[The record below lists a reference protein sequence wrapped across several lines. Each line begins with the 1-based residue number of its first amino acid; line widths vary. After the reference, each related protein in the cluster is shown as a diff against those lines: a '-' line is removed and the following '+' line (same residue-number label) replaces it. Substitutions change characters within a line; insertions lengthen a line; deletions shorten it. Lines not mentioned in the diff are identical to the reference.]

1 MCATKTWD
9 QGLDPICSERQ
20 AELDQFKVSYHSK
33 GKLTVKGRPGSK
45 PGNRQTI
52 QPGKGKFKIPK
63 CQKQGPNKDGKKKR
77 NKHWRKVTRGKMEK
91 NKTKQKNKR
100 GKTQT

>member
-52 QPGKGKFKIPK
+52 QPGQGKFKIPK
-63 CQKQGPNKDGKKKR
+63 CQGPNKDGKKKEQTLAQS
-77 NKHWRKVTRGKMEK
+77 HTR
-91 NKTKQKNKR
+91 
-100 GKTQT
+100 